1 MNDKIVTISCLFVVL
16 AACHGGKAD
25 AQGKAGEKKAV
36 VVEDGAPSC
45 GTPNPFAPPGR
56 RAVFRHKRSMVTVK
70 LGRPRHRGRDTLVF
84 EGEAQV
90 LIGKFAYGK
99 THKDLKDEEVEIF
112 IQKEAPCGPWVSV
125 GTAPTTR
132 DGDYGTDYGIYD
144 DGGRVFYTFPA
155 RAALPAGRYPAVM
168 LVIGDDSMA
177 RMEIHVFKKGEQ
189 AVVFDIDGTLTIGDS
204 EIVREVLEDPV
215 GDYSPEMRKGAV
227 EVVKAIAAKGY
238 RIIYITGRPETL
250 TGKTREWLEEKDFPP
265 GALRTTD
272 RTSQVMPTARGVE
285 RFKTD
290 VLTDLTARGLNIFA
304 AYGNATTDI
313 AAYQNAGIAKKRTFI
328 IGKYAGNDDTVA
340 VTSYVEHL
348 ETAKAFP
355 DAR

>member
-1 MNDKIVTISCLFVVL
+1 M
-16 AACHGGKAD
+16 
-25 AQGKAGEKKAV
+25 
-36 VVEDGAPSC
+36 
-45 GTPNPFAPPGR
+45 
-56 RAVFRHKRSMVTVK
+56 
-70 LGRPRHRGRDTLVF
+70 
-84 EGEAQV
+84 
-90 LIGKFAYGK
+90 
-99 THKDLKDEEVEIF
+99 LK
-112 IQKEAPCGPWVSV
+112 
-125 GTAPTTR
+125 
-132 DGDYGTDYGIYD
+132 
-144 DGGRVFYTFPA
+144 
-155 RAALPAGRYPAVM
+155 
-168 LVIGDDSMA
+168 
-177 RMEIHVFKKGEQ
+177 
-189 AVVFDIDGTLTIGDS
+189 
-204 EIVREVLEDPV
+204 IVREVLEDPV